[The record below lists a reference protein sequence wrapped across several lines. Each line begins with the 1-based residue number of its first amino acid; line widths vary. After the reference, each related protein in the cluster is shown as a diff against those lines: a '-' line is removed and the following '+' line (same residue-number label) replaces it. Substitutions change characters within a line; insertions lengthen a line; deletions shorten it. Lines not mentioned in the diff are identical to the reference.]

1 MDSTA
6 AKMTKNDRKRI
17 EKRKKKEEVEKCKI
31 QLNAF
36 IAEDNV
42 EQISFPNLTDQ
53 QQRNSLKS
61 YSISLG
67 LIPQIKYIGK

>member
-6 AKMTKNDRKRI
+6 AKMTKIDTKRI
-17 EKRKKKEEVEKCKI
+17 EKKRKKVEVEKCKI

-36 IAEDNV
+36 IAEDDV

-61 YSISLG
+61 NSISLG

>member
-6 AKMTKNDRKRI
+6 AKMTKNDTKRI
-17 EKRKKKEEVEKCKI
+17 EKKRKKVGVEKCKI

>member
-6 AKMTKNDRKRI
+6 AKMTKNDTKRI
-17 EKRKKKEEVEKCKI
+17 EKKRKKVEVEKCKI

-36 IAEDNV
+36 IAEDDV